1 MWLLSLQIIARR
13 GHFGSF
19 LQDEWELLTKMIKM
33 AHDKHDI
40 PITCKVRVFE
50 DVEKTVEYC
59 KMLEA
64 AGVQLITV
72 HGRTREQVKSFLGLF
87 YMSDTPLWVSFVP
100 TLHKP
105 LHNVMIVVKNMV

>member
-1 MWLLSLQIIARR
+1 MILLKIAILLSKIESSSILSFVFLQIIARR

-19 LQDEWELLTKMIKM
+19 LQDEWELLTTMIKM
-33 AHDKHDI
+33 AHDKYDI

-72 HGRTREQVKSFLGLF
+72 HGRTREQVESCL
-87 YMSDTPLWVSFVP
+87 
-100 TLHKP
+100 
-105 LHNVMIVVKNMV
+105 

>member
-1 MWLLSLQIIARR
+1 
-13 GHFGSF
+13 
-19 LQDEWELLTKMIKM
+19 MIKM
-33 AHDKHDI
+33 AHDKYDI

-72 HGRTREQVKSFLGLF
+72 HGRTREQVGVMF
-87 YMSDTPLWVSFVP
+87 
-100 TLHKP
+100 
-105 LHNVMIVVKNMV
+105 MIVLKGRLAFLKRGQLCCIDSS